1 MSKVMEFSK
10 TTLIGGLLVLLP
22 VALIGFLLLKAMT
35 VVLQVLEPITSLL
48 PNEVILP
55 KVIALLIVIG
65 FCFLT
70 GLILKTRIGR
80 LIYLTGERRILERL
94 PGYSLMRSLS
104 RQLAGQA
111 EGVSF
116 SPALV
121 EIEEALVPAFL
132 VEEHEDGSYTVFV
145 PASPTPTIGSLYILP
160 RERVHPLDVSFA
172 KAVECVGQW
181 GMGSGE
187 LLRAM
192 RRPSTTG

>member
-1 MSKVMEFSK
+1 MSRVMEFSK
-10 TTLIGGLLVLLP
+10 TALIGGLLVILP
-22 VALIGFLLLKAMT
+22 VALIGLLLLKAMT
-35 VVLQVLEPITSLL
+35 VVEKLLGPIMSLL
-48 PNEVILP
+48 PQEVFLP
-55 KVIALLIVIG
+55 RVIALLIIIG

-104 RQLAGQA
+104 RQITGQE

-121 EIEEALVPAFL
+121 EIEQALVPAFL

-160 RERVHPLDVSFA
+160 RERVHPVDVPFA
-172 KAVECVGQW
+172 KAVKCVGQW
-181 GMGSGE
+181 GVGSGE

-192 RRPSTTG
+192 QRPSSKA

>member
-1 MSKVMEFSK
+1 MSRVMEFSK
-10 TTLIGGLLVLLP
+10 TALIGGLLVILP
-22 VALIGFLLLKAMT
+22 VALIGLLLLKAMT
-35 VVLQVLEPITSLL
+35 VVEKLLGPIMSLL
-48 PNEVILP
+48 PQEVFLP
-55 KVIALLIVIG
+55 RVIALLIIIG

-104 RQLAGQA
+104 RQIAGQE

-121 EIEEALVPAFL
+121 EIEQALVPAFL

-160 RERVHPLDVSFA
+160 RERVHPVDVPFA
-172 KAVECVGQW
+172 KAVKCVGQW
-181 GMGSGE
+181 GVGSGE

-192 RRPSTTG
+192 QRPSSKA

>member
-22 VALIGFLLLKAMT
+22 VALIGFLLLKAAT
-35 VVLQVLEPITSLL
+35 IVLQVLKPITSLL
-48 PNEVILP
+48 PNEVFLP
-55 KVIALLIVIG
+55 RVIALLIVIG

-70 GLILKTRIGR
+70 GLILKTRVGQ
-80 LIYLTGERRILERL
+80 LIYQAGERRILERL
-94 PGYSLMRSLS
+94 PGYTLMRSLS
-104 RQLAGQA
+104 RQLAGQE

-121 EIEEALVPAFL
+121 EIEQALVPAFL

-145 PASPTPTIGSLYILP
+145 PASPTPTVGSLYILP
-160 RERVHPLDVSFA
+160 RARVHPVDIPFA
-172 KAVECVGQW
+172 KALECVSQW
-181 GMGSGE
+181 GMGSGK

-192 RRPSTTG
+192 QRPSTTE